1 MTLRTRLVLALVALS
16 TVGLAVF
23 GVSTYSLYQRSLE
36 QQLDQDLAASANG
49 QGGRL
54 FIDASDAE
62 IDPETCAP
70 VGAAVSTSP
79 FPAGDAGPGSAPGG
93 GLDSYA
99 ELRAADGTV
108 LACSDPV
115 VIDARPD
122 LPDDL
127 SVEPGEQQYLTVG
140 STEGSGTWRALVRGV
155 EAPPATTRISSEG
168 DVVGTAPALPAALEG
183 AVVIT
188 AVPTAGLEE
197 SLDRLLRIEVVAA
210 ACLVSALGAGAWFIL
225 RRGLRPL
232 ESMAGSAATI
242 TAGDLS
248 QRVEPADGRTEVGQL
263 GLALN
268 TMLDGIED
276 SFRERDATEERLRQ
290 FLADASHE
298 LRTPLTSIQGFAEL
312 FRLAAQ
318 NGPADL
324 ERLDL
329 PVVMAR
335 IEQDADRMRALVED
349 LLLLARL
356 DAPRALEAQ
365 PVDLAVLAAEAC
377 DTAAALEP
385 DRSISLEAPEPVLVL
400 GAGDHLR
407 RAIVN
412 LVNNA
417 VKHTPE
423 GSPIEVTVAANAA
436 TRRASATVRDHGPGL
451 DDDAVAHVFD
461 RFWQADAARAGAG
474 SGLGL
479 SIVAGIAEE
488 HGGTATA
495 ANAAGGGAVFSIE
508 LPLAATAASGPG
520 GPSDPAEAISED

>member
-1 MTLRTRLVLALVALS
+1 MTLRTRLVVALVALS

-23 GVSTYSLYQRSLE
+23 GLSTYTLYQRSLQE
-36 QQLDQDLAASANG
+36 QLDQDLAASSNG

-54 FIDASDAE
+54 FIDSTESE

-70 VGAAVSTSP
+70 VGATVSTNP
-79 FPAGDAGPGSAPGG
+79 FFPGDGGPGAVPGG
-93 GLDSYA
+93 GLDAYA
-99 ELRAADGTV
+99 ELRSADGTV
-108 LACSDPV
+108 LACSLPTST
-115 VIDARPD
+115 DARPD

-127 SVEPGEQQYLTVG
+127 EVAPGAEEYLTVG
-140 STEGSGTWRALVRGV
+140 SVEGSGTWRVLVRGI
-155 EAPPATTRISSEG
+155 EARPAETRVDSNG
-168 DVVGTAPALPAALEG
+168 NVVGTTRSLPTELDG
-183 AVVIT
+183 AMVIT

-197 SLDRLLRIEVVAA
+197 SLARLLRIELVAA
-210 ACLVSALGAGAWFIL
+210 LVLLTALGGGAWLIL

-232 ESMAGSAATI
+232 EEMADSAATI

-248 QRVEPADGRTEVGQL
+248 QRVEPADERTEVGQL

-276 SFRERDATEERLRQ
+276 SFREREATEQRLRQ

-312 FRLAAQ
+312 FRLAALG
-318 NGPADL
+318 GPHDL

-329 PVVMAR
+329 PVMLAR
-335 IEQDADRMRALVED
+335 IEQDADRMKGLVED

-356 DAPRALEAQ
+356 DAPKAIDPVAL
-365 PVDLAVLAAEAC
+365 DLAVLAAEAC
-377 DTAAALEP
+377 STAASLQP
-385 DRSISLEAPEPVLVL
+385 DRSISLEAPEPVPVR
-400 GAGDHLR
+400 GVGDHLH

-417 VKHTPE
+417 LKHTPP
-423 GSPIEVTVAANAA
+423 GTAIEVTVAGNAV
-436 TRRASATVRDHGPGL
+436 TRQASVTVRDHGDGL
-451 DDDAVAHVFD
+451 GPDALAHVFD

-479 SIVAGIAEE
+479 SIVAGIAAE
-488 HGGTATA
+488 HGGRATA
-495 ANAAGGGAVFSIE
+495 ANAHDGGAVFTIE
-508 LPLAATAASGPG
+508 LPLGATASA
-520 GPSDPAEAISED
+520 AVSED